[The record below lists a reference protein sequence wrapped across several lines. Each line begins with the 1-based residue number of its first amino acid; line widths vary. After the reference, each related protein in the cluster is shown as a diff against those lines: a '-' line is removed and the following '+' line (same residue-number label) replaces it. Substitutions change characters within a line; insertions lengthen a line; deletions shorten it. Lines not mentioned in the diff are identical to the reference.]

1 MMVGYGMVR
10 LLDGDNTV
18 TETKYYYDNEANSYY
33 GEDDGTWMLVAD
45 FSNISD
51 RLEPGKGYDAVPADN
66 AVYAVTDIHGGSHP
80 SAPGQGP
87 IHRHRRT
94 SLLQGYEPITSESK
108 LQKQPFGIANRY
120 FQGGC
125 FYKTGN
131 KTMPCPAAAM
141 RFLCNISIL
150 FSVFRFS
157 HIAIYYYI
165 CTFVIFA
172 KLWMM

>member
-18 TETKYYYDNEANSYY
+18 AETKYYYDNEAYSYY
-33 GEDDGTWMLVAD
+33 GEDDGTWMLIAD

-120 FQGGC
+120 FQGAASIKRAIKQC
-125 FYKTGN
+125 HARQLPCVFYAILAFYFR
-131 KTMPCPAAAM
+131 CSVSRIS
-141 RFLCNISIL
+141 RFIT
-150 FSVFRFS
+150 
-157 HIAIYYYI
+157 
-165 CTFVIFA
+165 TFVHS
-172 KLWMM
+172 

>member
-1 MMVGYGMVR
+1 MVR

-18 TETKYYYDNEANSYY
+18 AETKYYYDNEANSYY
-33 GEDDGTWMLVAD
+33 GEDDGTWMLIAD

-120 FQGGC
+120 FQGAASIKRAIKQC
-125 FYKTGN
+125 HAQQLPCVFYAILAFYFR
-131 KTMPCPAAAM
+131 CSVSRIS
-141 RFLCNISIL
+141 RFITI
-150 FSVFRFS
+150 
-157 HIAIYYYI
+157 
-165 CTFVIFA
+165 FVHS
-172 KLWMM
+172 